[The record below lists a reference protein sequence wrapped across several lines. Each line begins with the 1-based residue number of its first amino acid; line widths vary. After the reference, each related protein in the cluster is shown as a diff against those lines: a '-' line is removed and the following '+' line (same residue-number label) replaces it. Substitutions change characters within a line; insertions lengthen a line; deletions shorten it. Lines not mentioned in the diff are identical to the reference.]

1 MDEGF
6 KKLVETERSLD
17 NRELIRR
24 VKSGQ
29 REGQIHGREGGRDS
43 SQHNRDNIVRCLGE
57 EPETTWWK

>member
-6 KKLVETERSLD
+6 KKLAETERSLD

-29 REGQIHGREGGRDS
+29 REGQIHGRK
-43 SQHNRDNIVRCLGE
+43 VRGIQVNTT
-57 EPETTWWK
+57 ETT